1 MNYLKIDH
9 EDVCNGDGLRVVLW
23 VAGCSHGCSECQN
36 PQTWNPKSGIEFDE
50 PARNEIFEELE
61 KPYISGITLS
71 GGDPLYVQNLDTI
84 LYLIYNIKK
93 KFPTKTIWLYTGFT
107 FNELMDNYK
116 SYRQTPFEYRDDEW
130 LERWEIIRRCDV
142 LVDGPYIKEQR
153 DITLKWRGSSNQRV
167 IDVQETLKQGRIV
180 LYCD

>member
-36 PQTWNPKSGIEFDE
+36 PQTWNPNSGIEFDKT
-50 PARNEIFEELE
+50 ARNEIFEELG
-61 KPYISGITLS
+61 KSYISGITLS

-116 SYRQTPFEYRDDEW
+116 SYRQTLFEYRDDEW

>member
-23 VAGCSHGCSECQN
+23 VAGCSHGCSKCQN
-36 PQTWNPKSGIEFDE
+36 PQTWDPKSGILFDKS
-50 PARNEIFEELE
+50 ALNEIFEELE

>member
-9 EDVCNGDGLRVVLW
+9 DDVCNGDGLRVVLW
-23 VAGCSHGCSECQN
+23 VAGCSHGCLECQN
-36 PQTWNPKSGIEFDE
+36 PKTWNPKSGIEFDE

-71 GGDPLYVQNLDTI
+71 GGDPLYIQNLDTI
-84 LYLIYNIKK
+84 LDLIYDIKK

-107 FNELMDNYK
+107 FDRLMDDYK

>member
-36 PQTWNPKSGIEFDE
+36 PQTWDPKSGILFDKS
-50 PARNEIFEELE
+50 ALNEIFEELE

-71 GGDPLYVQNLDTI
+71 GGDPLYIQNLDTI
-84 LYLIYNIKK
+84 LDLIYDIKK

-107 FNELMDNYK
+107 FDRLMDNYK
-116 SYRQTPFEYRDDEW
+116 SYRQTPFEYRGDEW
-130 LERWEIIRRCDV
+130 LERWEIIKRCDV
-142 LVDGPYIKEQR
+142 LIDGPYIKEQR

>member
-23 VAGCSHGCSECQN
+23 VAGCSHGCLECQN

-71 GGDPLYVQNLDTI
+71 GGDPLYIQNLDTI
-84 LYLIYNIKK
+84 LDLIYDIKK

-107 FNELMDNYK
+107 FDRLMDDYK

>member
-9 EDVCNGDGLRVVLW
+9 EDVCNGDGLRAVLW

-36 PQTWNPKSGIEFDE
+36 PQTWDPKSGILFDKS
-50 PARNEIFEELE
+50 ALNEIFEELE

>member
-36 PQTWNPKSGIEFDE
+36 PQTWNPKSGIEFDK

-71 GGDPLYVQNLDTI
+71 GGDPLYIQNLDTI
-84 LYLIYNIKK
+84 LDLIYDIKK
-93 KFPTKTIWLYTGFT
+93 KFPNKTIWLYTGFT
-107 FNELMDNYK
+107 FDRLMDNYK
-116 SYRQTPFEYRDDEW
+116 SYRQTPFEYRGDEW

-142 LVDGPYIKEQR
+142 LIDGPYIKEQR
-153 DITLKWRGSSNQRV
+153 DITLRWRGSSNQRV

>member
-36 PQTWNPKSGIEFDE
+36 PQTWDPKSGILFDKS
-50 PARNEIFEELE
+50 ALNEIFEELE

>member
-1 MNYLKIDH
+1 MNYHNITHD
-9 EDVCNGDGLRVVLW
+9 DQNNGDGLRVVLW

-36 PQTWNPKSGIEFDE
+36 PQTWDPKSGILFDKS
-50 PARNEIFEELE
+50 ALNEIL
-61 KPYISGITLS
+61 G
-71 GGDPLYVQNLDTI
+71 
-84 LYLIYNIKK
+84 LIYGIKK

-107 FNELMDNYK
+107 FDKLMDDYR
-116 SYRQTPFEYRDDEW
+116 SFRQTPFEYRGDEW
-130 LERWEIIRRCDV
+130 LKRGEIIRRCDV
-142 LVDGPYIKEQR
+142 LVDGPYVKEQR

>member
-23 VAGCSHGCSECQN
+23 VAGCSHGCLECQN

-71 GGDPLYVQNLDTI
+71 GGDPLYIQNLDTI
-84 LYLIYNIKK
+84 LDLIYDIKK

-107 FNELMDNYK
+107 FDRLMDNYK
-116 SYRQTPFEYRDDEW
+116 SYRQTPFEYRGDEW

-142 LVDGPYIKEQR
+142 LIDGPYIKEQR

-167 IDVQETLKQGRIV
+167 IDVQESLKQGRIV

>member
-1 MNYLKIDH
+1 MNYHNITHNDQN
-9 EDVCNGDGLRVVLW
+9 NGDGLRVVLW

-84 LYLIYNIKK
+84 LDLIYDIKK
-93 KFPTKTIWLYTGFT
+93 KFPNKTIWLYTGFT
-107 FNELMDNYK
+107 FDKLINDYK
-116 SYRQTPFEYRDDEW
+116 SYRQTPFEYRGDEW

>member
-23 VAGCSHGCSECQN
+23 VAGCSHGCLECQN

-71 GGDPLYVQNLDTI
+71 GGDPLYIQNLDTI
-84 LYLIYNIKK
+84 LDLIYDIKK

-107 FNELMDNYK
+107 FDRLMDNYK
-116 SYRQTPFEYRDDEW
+116 SYRQIPFEYRGDEW
-130 LERWEIIRRCDV
+130 LERWEIIKRCDV
-142 LVDGPYIKEQR
+142 LIDGPYIKEQR

>member
-1 MNYLKIDH
+1 MNYHNITHD
-9 EDVCNGDGLRVVLW
+9 DQNNGDGLRVVLW

-36 PQTWNPKSGIEFDE
+36 PQTWDPKSGILFDKS
-50 PARNEIFEELE
+50 ALNEIFEELE

-71 GGDPLYVQNLDTI
+71 GGDPLYVQNLDVI
-84 LYLIYNIKK
+84 LGLIYGIKK

-107 FNELMDNYK
+107 FDKLMDDYG
-116 SYRQTPFEYRDDEW
+116 SFRQTPFEYRGDEW
-130 LERWEIIRRCDV
+130 LKRGEIIRRCDV
-142 LVDGPYIKEQR
+142 LVDGPYVKEQR

>member
-36 PQTWNPKSGIEFDE
+36 PQTWDPKSGILFDKS
-50 PARNEIFEELE
+50 ALNEIFEELE

-71 GGDPLYVQNLDTI
+71 GGDPLYVQNLDVI
-84 LYLIYNIKK
+84 LDLIYDSKK
-93 KFPTKTIWLYTGFT
+93 KFPNKTIWLYTGFT
-107 FNELMDNYK
+107 FDRLMDNYK
-116 SYRQTPFEYRDDEW
+116 SYRQTPFEYRGDEW

-142 LVDGPYIKEQR
+142 LIDGPYIKEQR
-153 DITLKWRGSSNQRV
+153 DITLRWRGSSNQRV